1 MPFLGLGSSYSAP
14 GDNTVNS
21 NKIFDGSIQAVDIAN
36 NTITVGKLSATGS
49 PSSSTYLRGDGAWN
63 TLPSAL
69 LVLDRSSSSVSV
81 SVANGLLPV
90 LNRSSSTINVAVS

>member
-1 MPFLGLGSSYSAP
+1 MRFIGAEGIPNDNSVTSA
-14 GDNTVNS
+14 
-21 NKIFDGSIQAVDIAN
+21 KIVDSTIQAGDIAN
-36 NTITVGKLSATGS
+36 STITLGKLSTTGTA
-49 PSSSTYLRGDGAWN
+49 SSSTYLRGDGAWN

-69 LVLDRSSSSVSV
+69 LVTNRSASTVSV